1 MNIRSLFLASAAL
14 VSAGGAFAADLPAK
28 QAAPAADAVRACPAY
43 GSGFFTLP
51 GSETCLKFGGY
62 MRYIGQYNDPN
73 KSATTAQYAQSARFR
88 LEVDARSNTE
98 FGVLRGFSRMN
109 DATLSR
115 AFIQI
120 GAFTAGRYGN
130 SSDISGT
137 YGENYSSLL
146 STSTE
151 SIGVKYEA
159 KLGPVSAFVAIENA
173 FDNNG
178 KETTGDK
185 NPYVADRPDA
195 IIGLST
201 KIDIVDFKLNAISH
215 QIQTATDTGEGYAV
229 IGSARAKI
237 DAVGFALYGGISKGA
252 LLYTWGGTSSN
263 APPFTDSAS
272 NGKGLSDG
280 TNVGAELTYTM
291 GPGTLALAAGRIT
304 AEQSTG
310 AKTTLNRYGVAYGY
324 NVTKDLIIMPELM
337 ITETD
342 KKGSPSTYANIAYV
356 TITRSF

>member
-51 GSETCLKFGGY
+51 GSETCLKLGGY
-62 MRYIGQYNDPN
+62 FRYIATYNDPD
-73 KSATTAQYAQSARFR
+73 SSHTTAQYAQTARFR

-109 DATLSR
+109 DASLSR
-115 AFIQI
+115 AFVQL

-146 STSTE
+146 SNSTE
-151 SIGVKYEA
+151 SIGIKYEG
-159 KLGPVSAFVAIENA
+159 KLGPVNAFIALENA
-173 FDNNG
+173 FNNNASS
-178 KETTGDK
+178 TVT
-185 NPYVADRPDA
+185 NRPDA
-195 IIGLST
+195 VLGLST
-201 KIDIVDFKLNAISH
+201 KVDVVDFKLNAISH
-215 QIQTATDTGEGYAV
+215 QVQTATKSAEGYAV

-252 LLYTWGGTSSN
+252 LLYTGRPSSSD
-263 APPFTDSAS
+263 FDSKTDAT
-272 NGKGLSDG
+272 GLSEG
-280 TNVGAELTYTM
+280 TNIGAELTYTM
-291 GPGTLALAAGRIT
+291 GPGTLALAVGQIK
-304 AEQSTG
+304 AETFSG
-310 AKTTLNRYGVAYGY
+310 SGKKTTLNRYGAAYGY
-324 NVTKDLIIMPELM
+324 NIAKDLIIMPELM

-342 KKGSPSTYANIAYV
+342 VKGSASTYANIAYV
-356 TITRSF
+356 TIKRSF

>member
-43 GSGFFTLP
+43 GAGFFTLP
-51 GSETCLKFGGY
+51 GSETCLKLGGY
-62 MRYIGQYNDPN
+62 FRYIATYNDPD
-73 KSATTAQYAQSARFR
+73 SSHTTAQYAQSARFR

-109 DATLSR
+109 DASLSR

-146 STSTE
+146 SNTTE
-151 SIGVKYEA
+151 SIGIKYEA
-159 KLGPVSAFVAIENA
+159 KLGPVNAFIALENA
-173 FDNNG
+173 FNN
-178 KETTGDK
+178 TASST
-185 NPYVADRPDA
+185 VTDRPDA
-195 IIGLST
+195 VLGLST

-215 QIQTATDTGEGYAV
+215 QVQTATKSAEGYAV

-252 LLYTWGGTSSN
+252 LLYTGRPSSSD
-263 APPFTDSAS
+263 FDSKTDAT
-272 NGKGLSDG
+272 GLSEG
-280 TNVGAELTYTM
+280 TNIGAELTYTM
-291 GPGTLALAAGRIT
+291 GPGTLALAVGQIK
-304 AEQSTG
+304 AETFSG
-310 AKTTLNRYGVAYGY
+310 SGKKTTLNRYGAAYGY
-324 NVTKDLIIMPELM
+324 NIAKDLIIMPELM

-342 KKGSPSTYANIAYV
+342 VKGSASTYANIAYV
-356 TITRSF
+356 TIKRSF

>member
-51 GSETCLKFGGY
+51 GSETCLKLGGY
-62 MRYIGQYNDPN
+62 FRYIATYNDPD
-73 KSATTAQYAQSARFR
+73 SSHTTAQYAQTARFR

-109 DATLSR
+109 DASLSR
-115 AFIQI
+115 AFVQL

-146 STSTE
+146 SNTTE
-151 SIGVKYEA
+151 SIGIKYEA
-159 KLGPVSAFVAIENA
+159 KLGPVNAFIALENA
-173 FDNNG
+173 FNNNASS
-178 KETTGDK
+178 TVT
-185 NPYVADRPDA
+185 DRPDA
-195 IIGLST
+195 VLGLST

-215 QIQTATDTGEGYAV
+215 QVQTATKSAEGYAV

-252 LLYTWGGTSSN
+252 LLYTGRPL
-263 APPFTDSAS
+263 ATDLDSKTDAT
-272 NGKGLSDG
+272 GLSEG
-280 TNVGAELTYTM
+280 TNIGAELTYTM
-291 GPGTLALAAGRIT
+291 GPGTLALAVGQIK
-304 AEQSTG
+304 AETFSG
-310 AKTTLNRYGVAYGY
+310 SGKKTTLNRYGAAYGY
-324 NVTKDLIIMPELM
+324 NIAKDLIIMPELM

-342 KKGSPSTYANIAYV
+342 VKGSASTYANIAYV
-356 TITRSF
+356 TIKRSF

>member
-1 MNIRSLFLASAAL
+1 MNICSLFLASAAL
-14 VSAGGAFAADLPAK
+14 VSAGSAFTADLPAK

-51 GSETCLKFGGY
+51 GSETCLKLGGY
-62 MRYIGQYNDPN
+62 FRYIATYNDPD
-73 KSATTAQYAQSARFR
+73 SSHTTAQYAQAARFR

-109 DATLSR
+109 DASLSR

-146 STSTE
+146 SNSTE
-151 SIGVKYEA
+151 SIGIKYEG
-159 KLGPVSAFVAIENA
+159 KLGPVNAFIALENA
-173 FDNNG
+173 FNNNASS
-178 KETTGDK
+178 TVT
-185 NPYVADRPDA
+185 DRPDA
-195 IIGLST
+195 VLGLST

-215 QIQTATDTGEGYAV
+215 QVQTATKSAEGYAV

-252 LLYTWGGTSSN
+252 LLYTGRPSSSY
-263 APPFTDSAS
+263 TDSATDAT
-272 NGKGLSDG
+272 GLSDG
-280 TNVGAELTYTM
+280 TNIGAELTYTM
-291 GPGTLALAAGRIT
+291 GPGTLALTVGQIT
-304 AEQSTG
+304 AERSTG
-310 AKTTLNRYGVAYGY
+310 AKTTLNRYGAAYGY
-324 NVTKDLIIMPELM
+324 NIAKDLIIMPELM

-342 KKGSPSTYANIAYV
+342 VKGSASTYANIAYV
-356 TITRSF
+356 TIKRSF

>member
-43 GSGFFTLP
+43 GAGFFTLP
-51 GSETCLKFGGY
+51 GSETCLKLGGY
-62 MRYIGQYNDPN
+62 FRYIATYNDPD
-73 KSATTAQYAQSARFR
+73 SSHTTAQYAQAARFR

-109 DATLSR
+109 DASLSR

-146 STSTE
+146 SNSTE
-151 SIGVKYEA
+151 SIGIKYEG
-159 KLGPVSAFVAIENA
+159 KLGPVNAFIALENA
-173 FDNNG
+173 FNNNASS
-178 KETTGDK
+178 TVT
-185 NPYVADRPDA
+185 DRPDA
-195 IIGLST
+195 VLGLST

-215 QIQTATDTGEGYAV
+215 QVQTATKSAEGYAV

-252 LLYTWGGTSSN
+252 LLYTGRPSSSD
-263 APPFTDSAS
+263 FDSKTDAT
-272 NGKGLSDG
+272 GLSEG
-280 TNVGAELTYTM
+280 TNIGAELTYTM
-291 GPGTLALAAGRIT
+291 GPGTLALAVGQIN
-304 AEQSTG
+304 AETFSG
-310 AKTTLNRYGVAYGY
+310 SGKKTTLNRYGAAYGY
-324 NVTKDLIIMPELM
+324 NIAKDLIIMPELM

-342 KKGSPSTYANIAYV
+342 VKGSASTYANIAYV
-356 TITRSF
+356 TIKRSF

>member
-1 MNIRSLFLASAAL
+1 MNIRSLLLASAAL

-51 GSETCLKFGGY
+51 GSETCLKLGGY

-98 FGVLRGFSRMN
+98 FGVLRGFARTN
-109 DATLSR
+109 DGSLSR
-115 AFIQI
+115 AFVQL

-237 DAVGFALYGGISKGA
+237 DAVGFAIYGGISKGA
-252 LLYTWGGTSSN
+252 LLYTGRPL
-263 APPFTDSAS
+263 ATDLDSKTDAT
-272 NGKGLSDG
+272 GLSEG
-280 TNVGAELTYTM
+280 TNIGAELTYTM
-291 GPGTLALAAGRIT
+291 GPGTLALAVGQIK
-304 AEQSTG
+304 AETFSG
-310 AKTTLNRYGVAYGY
+310 SGKKTTLNRYGAAYGY
-324 NVTKDLIIMPELM
+324 NIAKDLIIMPELM

-342 KKGSPSTYANIAYV
+342 VKGSASTYANIAYV
-356 TITRSF
+356 TIKRSF

>member
-43 GSGFFTLP
+43 GAGFFTLP
-51 GSETCLKFGGY
+51 GTETCLKLGGY
-62 MRYIGQYNDPN
+62 FRYIGTYNDPN

-88 LEVDARSNTE
+88 LEVDARANTE

-115 AFIQI
+115 AFVQI
-120 GAFTAGRYGN
+120 GAFTAGRYAN

-146 STSTE
+146 GNSTE
-151 SIGVKYEA
+151 SVGVKYEG
-159 KLGPVSAFVAIENA
+159 KLGPVNAFVAIENA
-173 FDNNG
+173 FDNNASSAV
-178 KETTGDK
+178 T
-185 NPYVADRPDA
+185 DRPDA
-195 IIGLST
+195 VLGLST
-201 KIDIVDFKLNAISH
+201 KVDVVDLKLNAISH
-215 QIQTATDTGEGYAV
+215 QVQTLTNTAEGYAL

-237 DAVGFALYGGISKGA
+237 DAVGFAVYGGISKGA
-252 LLYTWGGTSSN
+252 LLYTGRTSSSY
-263 APPFTDSAS
+263 TDSAA
-272 NGKGLSDG
+272 NATGLAEG
-280 TNVGAELTYTM
+280 TNIGAELTYTM
-291 GPGTLALAAGRIT
+291 GPGTLALAAGQIT
-304 AEQSTG
+304 SEQSTG

-324 NVTKDLIIMPELM
+324 NIARDLIIMPELM

-342 KKGSPSTYANIAYV
+342 VKGSASTYANIAYV
-356 TITRSF
+356 TIKRSF

>member
-51 GSETCLKFGGY
+51 GSETCLKLGGY
-62 MRYIGQYNDPN
+62 FRYIATYNDPD
-73 KSATTAQYAQSARFR
+73 KSFTVARYAQSARFR

-109 DATLSR
+109 DASLSR
-115 AFIQI
+115 AFVQL

-146 STSTE
+146 SNSTE
-151 SIGVKYEA
+151 SIGIKYEA
-159 KLGPVSAFVAIENA
+159 KLGPVNAFIALENA
-173 FDNNG
+173 FNNNASS
-178 KETTGDK
+178 TVT
-185 NPYVADRPDA
+185 DRPDA
-195 IIGLST
+195 VLGLST

-215 QIQTATDTGEGYAV
+215 QVQTATKSAEGYAV

-252 LLYTWGGTSSN
+252 LLYTGRPL
-263 APPFTDSAS
+263 ATDLDSKTDAT
-272 NGKGLSDG
+272 GLSEG
-280 TNVGAELTYTM
+280 TNIGAELTYTM
-291 GPGTLALAAGRIT
+291 GPGTLALAVGQIK
-304 AEQSTG
+304 AETFSG
-310 AKTTLNRYGVAYGY
+310 SGKKTTLNRYGAAYGY
-324 NVTKDLIIMPELM
+324 NIAKDLIIMPELM

-342 KKGSPSTYANIAYV
+342 VKGSASTYANIAYV
-356 TITRSF
+356 TIKRTF

>member
-14 VSAGGAFAADLPAK
+14 VSAGSAFAADLPAK

-51 GSETCLKFGGY
+51 GSETCLKLGGY
-62 MRYIGQYNDPN
+62 FRYIGTYNDPD
-73 KSATTAQYAQSARFR
+73 KSAITAQYAQSARFR

-109 DATLSR
+109 DASLSR

-146 STSTE
+146 SNSTE
-151 SIGVKYEA
+151 SIGIKYEA
-159 KLGPVSAFVAIENA
+159 KLGPVNAFIALENA
-173 FDNNG
+173 FDNNASS
-178 KETTGDK
+178 T
-185 NPYVADRPDA
+185 VADRPDA
-195 IIGLST
+195 VLGLST

-215 QIQTATDTGEGYAV
+215 QVQTATKSAEGYAV

-252 LLYTWGGTSSN
+252 LLYTGRPL
-263 APPFTDSAS
+263 ATDLDSKTDAT
-272 NGKGLSDG
+272 GLSEG
-280 TNVGAELTYTM
+280 INIGAELTYTM
-291 GPGTLALAAGRIT
+291 GPGTLALAVGQIN
-304 AEQSTG
+304 AETFSG
-310 AKTTLNRYGVAYGY
+310 SGKKTTLNRYGAAYGY
-324 NVTKDLIIMPELM
+324 NIAKDLIIMPELM

-342 KKGSPSTYANIAYV
+342 VKGSASTYANIAYV
-356 TITRSF
+356 TIKRSF

>member
-51 GSETCLKFGGY
+51 GSETCLKLGGY
-62 MRYIGQYNDPN
+62 FRYIGTYNDPD
-73 KSATTAQYAQSARFR
+73 SSHTVAQYAQSARFR

-109 DATLSR
+109 DASLSR
-115 AFIQI
+115 AFVQL

-146 STSTE
+146 SNTTE
-151 SIGVKYEA
+151 SIGIKYEA
-159 KLGPVSAFVAIENA
+159 KLGPVNAFIALENA
-173 FDNNG
+173 FNNNASS
-178 KETTGDK
+178 T
-185 NPYVADRPDA
+185 VADRPDA
-195 IIGLST
+195 VLGLST

-215 QIQTATDTGEGYAV
+215 QVQTATKSAEGYAV

-252 LLYTWGGTSSN
+252 LLYTGRPSSSD
-263 APPFTDSAS
+263 FDSKTDAT
-272 NGKGLSDG
+272 GLSEG
-280 TNVGAELTYTM
+280 TNIGAELTYTM
-291 GPGTLALAAGRIT
+291 GPGTLALAVGQIK
-304 AEQSTG
+304 AETFSG
-310 AKTTLNRYGVAYGY
+310 SGKKTTLNRYGAAYGY
-324 NVTKDLIIMPELM
+324 NIAKDLVIMPELM

-342 KKGSPSTYANIAYV
+342 VKGSASTYANIAYV
-356 TITRSF
+356 TIKRTF

>member
-51 GSETCLKFGGY
+51 GSETCLKLGGY
-62 MRYIGQYNDPN
+62 FRYIATYNDPD
-73 KSATTAQYAQSARFR
+73 KSFTVARYAQSARFR

-109 DATLSR
+109 DASLSR
-115 AFIQI
+115 AFVQL
-120 GAFTAGRYGN
+120 GAFTAGRYAN

-146 STSTE
+146 SNSTE
-151 SIGVKYEA
+151 STGIKYEG
-159 KLGPVSAFVAIENA
+159 KLGPVNAFIALENA
-173 FDNNG
+173 FNN
-178 KETTGDK
+178 
-185 NPYVADRPDA
+185 NLFPVADRPDA
-195 IIGLST
+195 VLGLST
-201 KIDIVDFKLNAISH
+201 KVDVVDFKLNAISH
-215 QIQTATDTGEGYAV
+215 QVQTATKSAEGYAV

-252 LLYTWGGTSSN
+252 LLYTGRPSSSD
-263 APPFTDSAS
+263 FDSKTDAT
-272 NGKGLSDG
+272 GLSEG
-280 TNVGAELTYTM
+280 TNIGAELTYTM
-291 GPGTLALAAGRIT
+291 GPGTLALAVGQIK
-304 AEQSTG
+304 AETFSG
-310 AKTTLNRYGVAYGY
+310 SGKKTTLNRYGAAYGY
-324 NVTKDLIIMPELM
+324 TIAKDLIIMPELM

-342 KKGSPSTYANIAYV
+342 VKGSASTYANIAYV
-356 TITRSF
+356 TIKRTF

>member
-51 GSETCLKFGGY
+51 GSETCLKLGGY
-62 MRYIGQYNDPN
+62 FRYIATYNDPD
-73 KSATTAQYAQSARFR
+73 SSHTTAQYAQAARFR

-109 DATLSR
+109 DASLSR
-115 AFIQI
+115 AFVQL

-146 STSTE
+146 SNTTE
-151 SIGVKYEA
+151 SIGIKYEA
-159 KLGPVSAFVAIENA
+159 KLGPVNAFIALENA
-173 FDNNG
+173 FNNNASS
-178 KETTGDK
+178 TVT
-185 NPYVADRPDA
+185 DRPDA
-195 IIGLST
+195 VLGLST

-215 QIQTATDTGEGYAV
+215 QVQTATKSAEGYAV

-252 LLYTWGGTSSN
+252 LLYTGRPL
-263 APPFTDSAS
+263 ATDLDSKTDAT
-272 NGKGLSDG
+272 GLSEG
-280 TNVGAELTYTM
+280 TNIGAELTYTM
-291 GPGTLALAAGRIT
+291 GPGTLALAVGQIK
-304 AEQSTG
+304 AETFSG
-310 AKTTLNRYGVAYGY
+310 SGKKTTLNRFGAAYGY
-324 NVTKDLIIMPELM
+324 TIAKDLIIMPELM

-342 KKGSPSTYANIAYV
+342 VKGSASTYANIAYV
-356 TITRSF
+356 TIKRTF

>member
-14 VSAGGAFAADLPAK
+14 VSAGSAFAADLPAK
-28 QAAPAADAVRACPAY
+28 KAAPAADAVRACPAY
-43 GSGFFTLP
+43 GSGFFKLP
-51 GSETCLKFGGY
+51 GSETCLKLGGY
-62 MRYIGQYNDPN
+62 FRYIATYNDPD
-73 KSATTAQYAQSARFR
+73 KSFTVARYAQSARFR

-109 DATLSR
+109 DASLSR

-146 STSTE
+146 SNSTE
-151 SIGVKYEA
+151 SIGIKYEG
-159 KLGPVSAFVAIENA
+159 KLGPVNAFIALENA
-173 FDNNG
+173 FNNNASS
-178 KETTGDK
+178 TVT
-185 NPYVADRPDA
+185 DRPDA
-195 IIGLST
+195 VLGLST

-215 QIQTATDTGEGYAV
+215 QVQTATKSAEGYAV

-252 LLYTWGGTSSN
+252 LLYTWGGTSSAN
-263 APPFTDSAS
+263 TSPPYKDSQA
-272 NGKGLSDG
+272 NGTGLVDG
-280 TNVGAELTYTM
+280 TNIGAELTYTM
-291 GPGTLALAAGRIT
+291 GNGTLALAVGQIT

-324 NVTKDLIIMPELM
+324 TVAKDLIIMPELM

-342 KKGSPSTYANIAYV
+342 KKGSASTYANIAYV
-356 TITRSF
+356 TIKRSF

>member
-14 VSAGGAFAADLPAK
+14 VSAGSAFAADLPAK

-51 GSETCLKFGGY
+51 GSETCLKLGGY
-62 MRYIGQYNDPN
+62 FRYIATYNDPD
-73 KSATTAQYAQSARFR
+73 SSHTVAQYAQSARFR

-109 DATLSR
+109 DASLSR

-146 STSTE
+146 SNTTE
-151 SIGVKYEA
+151 SIGIKYEG
-159 KLGPVSAFVAIENA
+159 KLGPVNAFIALENA
-173 FDNNG
+173 FNNNASS
-178 KETTGDK
+178 TVT
-185 NPYVADRPDA
+185 DRPDA
-195 IIGLST
+195 VLGLST

-215 QIQTATDTGEGYAV
+215 QVQTATDTAEGYAL

-252 LLYTWGGTSSN
+252 LLYTGRPSSSY
-263 APPFTDSAS
+263 TDSATDAT
-272 NGKGLSDG
+272 GLSDG
-280 TNVGAELTYTM
+280 TNIGAELTYTM
-291 GPGTLALAAGRIT
+291 GPGTLALTVGQIT
-304 AEQSTG
+304 AERSTG
-310 AKTTLNRYGVAYGY
+310 AKTTLNRYGAAYGY
-324 NVTKDLIIMPELM
+324 NIAKDLIIMPELM

-342 KKGSPSTYANIAYV
+342 VKGSASTYANIAYV
-356 TITRSF
+356 TIKRSF

>member
-51 GSETCLKFGGY
+51 GSETCLKLGGY
-62 MRYIGQYNDPN
+62 FRYIATYNDPD
-73 KSATTAQYAQSARFR
+73 KSFTVARYAQSARFR

-109 DATLSR
+109 DSTLSR
-115 AFIQI
+115 AFVQL

-146 STSTE
+146 SNTTE
-151 SIGVKYEA
+151 SIGIKYEG
-159 KLGPVSAFVAIENA
+159 KLGPVNAFIALENA
-173 FDNNG
+173 FNNNASS
-178 KETTGDK
+178 TVT
-185 NPYVADRPDA
+185 DRPDA
-195 IIGLST
+195 VLGLST

-215 QIQTATDTGEGYAV
+215 QVQTATDTAEGYAL

-252 LLYTWGGTSSN
+252 LLYTGRPSSSY
-263 APPFTDSAS
+263 TDSATDAT
-272 NGKGLSDG
+272 GLSDG
-280 TNVGAELTYTM
+280 TNIGAELTYTM
-291 GPGTLALAAGRIT
+291 GPGTLALTVGQIT
-304 AEQSTG
+304 AERSTG
-310 AKTTLNRYGVAYGY
+310 AKTTLNRYGAAYGY
-324 NVTKDLIIMPELM
+324 NIAKDLIIMPELM

-342 KKGSPSTYANIAYV
+342 VKGSASTYANIAYV
-356 TITRSF
+356 TIKRSF

>member
-51 GSETCLKFGGY
+51 GSETCLKLGGY
-62 MRYIGQYNDPN
+62 FRYIATYNDPD
-73 KSATTAQYAQSARFR
+73 SSHTTAQYAQAARFR

-109 DATLSR
+109 DASLSR
-115 AFIQI
+115 AFVQL

-137 YGENYSSLL
+137 YAENYSSLL
-146 STSTE
+146 SNSSESTG
-151 SIGVKYEA
+151 IKYEG
-159 KLGPVSAFVAIENA
+159 KLGPVNAFIALENA
-173 FDNNG
+173 FNNNASS
-178 KETTGDK
+178 T
-185 NPYVADRPDA
+185 VADRPDA
-195 IIGLST
+195 VLGLST

-215 QIQTATDTGEGYAV
+215 QVQTATKSAEGYAV

-252 LLYTWGGTSSN
+252 LLYTGRPSSSY
-263 APPFTDSAS
+263 TDSATDAT
-272 NGKGLSDG
+272 GLSDG
-280 TNVGAELTYTM
+280 TNIGAELTYTM
-291 GPGTLALAAGRIT
+291 GPGTLALTVGQIT
-304 AEQSTG
+304 AERSTG
-310 AKTTLNRYGVAYGY
+310 AKTTLNRYGAAYGY
-324 NVTKDLIIMPELM
+324 NIAKDLIIMPELM

-342 KKGSPSTYANIAYV
+342 VKGSASTYANIAYV
-356 TITRSF
+356 TIKRTF

>member
-14 VSAGGAFAADLPAK
+14 VSAGSAFAADLPAK

-51 GSETCLKFGGY
+51 GSETCLKLGGY
-62 MRYIGQYNDPN
+62 FRYIATYNDPD
-73 KSATTAQYAQSARFR
+73 KSFTVARYAQSARFR

-109 DATLSR
+109 DASLSR
-115 AFIQI
+115 AFVQL

-137 YGENYSSLL
+137 YAENYSSLL
-146 STSTE
+146 SNSSESTG
-151 SIGVKYEA
+151 IKYEG
-159 KLGPVSAFVAIENA
+159 KLGPVNAFIALENA
-173 FDNNG
+173 FNNNASS
-178 KETTGDK
+178 TVT
-185 NPYVADRPDA
+185 DRPDA
-195 IIGLST
+195 VLGLST

-215 QIQTATDTGEGYAV
+215 QVQTATKSAEGYAV

-252 LLYTWGGTSSN
+252 LLYTGRPSSSY
-263 APPFTDSAS
+263 TDSATDAT
-272 NGKGLSDG
+272 GLSDG
-280 TNVGAELTYTM
+280 TNIGAELTYTM
-291 GPGTLALAAGRIT
+291 GPGTLALTVGQIT
-304 AEQSTG
+304 AERSTG
-310 AKTTLNRYGVAYGY
+310 AKTTLNRYGAAYGY
-324 NVTKDLIIMPELM
+324 TVAKDLIIMPELM

-342 KKGSPSTYANIAYV
+342 VKGSASTYANIAYV
-356 TITRSF
+356 TIKRSF

>member
-51 GSETCLKFGGY
+51 GSETCLKLGGY
-62 MRYIGQYNDPN
+62 FRYIGTYNDPD
-73 KSATTAQYAQSARFR
+73 KSAITAQYAQSARFR

-109 DATLSR
+109 DASLSR
-115 AFIQI
+115 AFVQL

-146 STSTE
+146 SNTTE
-151 SIGVKYEA
+151 SIGIKYEA
-159 KLGPVSAFVAIENA
+159 KLGPVNAFIAIENA
-173 FDNNG
+173 FNNNG
-178 KETTGDK
+178 TDATVDK
-185 NPYVADRPDA
+185 NPYVTDRPDA
-195 IIGLST
+195 VLGLST

-215 QIQTATDTGEGYAV
+215 QVQTATKSAEGYAV

-252 LLYTWGGTSSN
+252 LLYTGRPSSSY
-263 APPFTDSAS
+263 TDSATDAT
-272 NGKGLSDG
+272 GLSDG
-280 TNVGAELTYTM
+280 TNIGAELTYTM
-291 GPGTLALAAGRIT
+291 GPGTLALTVGQIT
-304 AEQSTG
+304 AERSTG
-310 AKTTLNRYGVAYGY
+310 AKTTLNRYGAAYGY
-324 NVTKDLIIMPELM
+324 NIAKDLIIMPELM

-342 KKGSPSTYANIAYV
+342 VKGSASTYANIAYV
-356 TITRSF
+356 TIKRSV

>member
-51 GSETCLKFGGY
+51 GSETCLKLGGY
-62 MRYIGQYNDPN
+62 FRYIATYNDPD
-73 KSATTAQYAQSARFR
+73 SSHTTAQYAQTARFR

-109 DATLSR
+109 DASLSR
-115 AFIQI
+115 AFVQL

-146 STSTE
+146 SNTTE
-151 SIGVKYEA
+151 SIGIKYEA
-159 KLGPVSAFVAIENA
+159 KLGPVNAFIALENA
-173 FDNNG
+173 FNNNASS
-178 KETTGDK
+178 TVT
-185 NPYVADRPDA
+185 DRPDA
-195 IIGLST
+195 VLGLST

-215 QIQTATDTGEGYAV
+215 QVQTATKSAEGYAV

-252 LLYTWGGTSSN
+252 LLYTGRPSSSD
-263 APPFTDSAS
+263 FDSKTDAT
-272 NGKGLSDG
+272 GLSEG
-280 TNVGAELTYTM
+280 TNIGAELTYTM
-291 GPGTLALAAGRIT
+291 GPGTLALAVGQIN
-304 AEQSTG
+304 AETFSG
-310 AKTTLNRYGVAYGY
+310 SGKKTTLNRYGAAYGY
-324 NVTKDLIIMPELM
+324 NIAKDLIIMPELM
-337 ITETD
+337 ITETEV
-342 KKGSPSTYANIAYV
+342 KGSASTYSNIAYV
-356 TITRSF
+356 TIKRSF

>member
-51 GSETCLKFGGY
+51 GSETCLKLGGY
-62 MRYIGQYNDPN
+62 FRYIATYNDPD
-73 KSATTAQYAQSARFR
+73 KSFTVARYAQSARFR

-109 DATLSR
+109 DASLSR
-115 AFIQI
+115 AFVQL

-146 STSTE
+146 SNSTE
-151 SIGVKYEA
+151 SIGIKYEG
-159 KLGPVSAFVAIENA
+159 KLGPVNAFIALENA
-173 FDNNG
+173 FNNNASS
-178 KETTGDK
+178 T
-185 NPYVADRPDA
+185 VADRPDA
-195 IIGLST
+195 VLGLST

-215 QIQTATDTGEGYAV
+215 QVQTATKSAEGYAV

-252 LLYTWGGTSSN
+252 LLYTGRPSSSY
-263 APPFTDSAS
+263 TDSATDAT
-272 NGKGLSDG
+272 GLSDG
-280 TNVGAELTYTM
+280 TNIGAELTYTM
-291 GPGTLALAAGRIT
+291 GPGTLALTVGQIT
-304 AEQSTG
+304 AERSTG
-310 AKTTLNRYGVAYGY
+310 AKTTLNRYGAAYGY
-324 NVTKDLIIMPELM
+324 NIAKDLIIMPELM

-342 KKGSPSTYANIAYV
+342 VKGSASTYANIAYV
-356 TITRSF
+356 TIKRSF

>member
-51 GSETCLKFGGY
+51 GSETCLKLGGY
-62 MRYIGQYNDPN
+62 FRYIATYNDPD
-73 KSATTAQYAQSARFR
+73 SSHTTAQYAQTARFR

-109 DATLSR
+109 DASLSR
-115 AFIQI
+115 AFVQL

-137 YGENYSSLL
+137 YAENYSSLL
-146 STSTE
+146 SNSSESTG
-151 SIGVKYEA
+151 IKYEG
-159 KLGPVSAFVAIENA
+159 KLGPVNAFIALENA
-173 FDNNG
+173 FNN
-178 KETTGDK
+178 
-185 NPYVADRPDA
+185 NLFPVADRPDA
-195 IIGLST
+195 VLGLST

-215 QIQTATDTGEGYAV
+215 QVQTATKSAEGYAV

-252 LLYTWGGTSSN
+252 LLYTGRPSSSY
-263 APPFTDSAS
+263 TDSATDAT
-272 NGKGLSDG
+272 GLSDG
-280 TNVGAELTYTM
+280 TNIGAELTYTM
-291 GPGTLALAAGRIT
+291 GPGTLALTVGQIT
-304 AEQSTG
+304 AERSTG
-310 AKTTLNRYGVAYGY
+310 AKTTLNRYGAAYGY
-324 NVTKDLIIMPELM
+324 NIAKDLIIMPELM

-342 KKGSPSTYANIAYV
+342 VKGSASTYANIAYV
-356 TITRSF
+356 TIKRSF

>member
-51 GSETCLKFGGY
+51 GSETCLKLGGY
-62 MRYIGQYNDPN
+62 FRYIATYNDPD
-73 KSATTAQYAQSARFR
+73 KSFTVARYAQTARFR

-109 DATLSR
+109 DASLSR
-115 AFIQI
+115 AFVQL

-146 STSTE
+146 SNTTE
-151 SIGVKYEA
+151 SIGIKYEA
-159 KLGPVSAFVAIENA
+159 KLGPVNAFIALENA
-173 FDNNG
+173 FNNNASS
-178 KETTGDK
+178 TVT
-185 NPYVADRPDA
+185 ARPDA
-195 IIGLST
+195 VLGLST

-215 QIQTATDTGEGYAV
+215 QVQTATKSAEGYAV

-252 LLYTWGGTSSN
+252 LLYTGRPSSSY
-263 APPFTDSAS
+263 TDSATDAT
-272 NGKGLSDG
+272 GLSDG
-280 TNVGAELTYTM
+280 TNIGAELTYTM
-291 GPGTLALAAGRIT
+291 GPGTLALTVGQIT
-304 AEQSTG
+304 AERSTG
-310 AKTTLNRYGVAYGY
+310 AKTTLNRYGAAYGY
-324 NVTKDLIIMPELM
+324 NIAKDLIIMPELM

-342 KKGSPSTYANIAYV
+342 VKGSASTYANIAYV
-356 TITRSF
+356 TIKRTF

>member
-51 GSETCLKFGGY
+51 GSETCLKLGGY
-62 MRYIGQYNDPN
+62 FRYIATYNDPD
-73 KSATTAQYAQSARFR
+73 KSFTVARYAQSARFR

-109 DATLSR
+109 DASLSR
-115 AFIQI
+115 AFVQL
-120 GAFTAGRYGN
+120 GAFTAGRYAN

-146 STSTE
+146 SNASGDTTG
-151 SIGVKYEA
+151 IKYDT
-159 KLGPVSAFVAIENA
+159 KLGPITAFVAIEDARNS
-173 FDNNG
+173 NSG
-178 KETTGDK
+178 ST
-185 NPYVADRPDA
+185 VADRPDA
-195 IIGLST
+195 ALGLST
-201 KIDIVDFKLNAISH
+201 KVDVVDLKLHAISH
-215 QIQTATDTGEGYAV
+215 QVQTATKSAEGYAV

-252 LLYTWGGTSSN
+252 LLYTGRPSSSD
-263 APPFTDSAS
+263 FDSKTDAT
-272 NGKGLSDG
+272 GLSEG
-280 TNVGAELTYTM
+280 TNIGAELTYTM
-291 GPGTLALAAGRIT
+291 GPGTLALAVGQIK
-304 AEQSTG
+304 AETFSG
-310 AKTTLNRYGVAYGY
+310 SGKKTTLNRYGAAYGY
-324 NVTKDLIIMPELM
+324 NIAKDLIIMPELM

-342 KKGSPSTYANIAYV
+342 VKGSASTYANIAYV
-356 TITRSF
+356 TIKRSF

>member
-1 MNIRSLFLASAAL
+1 MNIRSLFLASATL

-28 QAAPAADAVRACPAY
+28 QAAPVADAVRSCPAFGAGY
-43 GSGFFTLP
+43 FTIP
-51 GSETCLKFGGY
+51 GSETCLKLGGY
-62 MRYIGQYNDPN
+62 FRYIGTYNDPD
-73 KSATTAQYAQSARFR
+73 SSHTTAQYAQSARFR

-109 DATLSR
+109 DASLSR

-146 STSTE
+146 SNSTE
-151 SIGVKYEA
+151 SIGIKYEG
-159 KLGPVSAFVAIENA
+159 KLGPVNAFIALENA
-173 FDNNG
+173 FNNNASS
-178 KETTGDK
+178 TVT
-185 NPYVADRPDA
+185 DRPDA
-195 IIGLST
+195 VLGLST

-215 QIQTATDTGEGYAV
+215 QVQTATKSAEGYAV

-252 LLYTWGGTSSN
+252 LLYTGRPSSSD
-263 APPFTDSAS
+263 FDSKTDAT
-272 NGKGLSDG
+272 GLSEG
-280 TNVGAELTYTM
+280 TNIGAELTYTM
-291 GPGTLALAAGRIT
+291 GPGTLALAVGQIK
-304 AEQSTG
+304 AETFSG
-310 AKTTLNRYGVAYGY
+310 SGKKTTLNRYGAAYGY
-324 NVTKDLIIMPELM
+324 NIAKDLIIMPELM

-342 KKGSPSTYANIAYV
+342 VKGSASTYANIAYV
-356 TITRSF
+356 TIKRSF

>member
-51 GSETCLKFGGY
+51 GSETCLKLGGY
-62 MRYIGQYNDPN
+62 MRYIGTYNDPD
-73 KSATTAQYAQSARFR
+73 KSAITAQYAQSARFR

-109 DATLSR
+109 DASLSR
-115 AFIQI
+115 AFVQL

-137 YGENYSSLL
+137 YAENYSSLL
-146 STSTE
+146 SNSTE
-151 SIGVKYEA
+151 SVGVKYEG
-159 KLGPVSAFVAIENA
+159 KLGPVNAFVAIENA
-173 FDNNG
+173 FDNNASSA
-178 KETTGDK
+178 
-185 NPYVADRPDA
+185 VSDRPDA
-195 IIGLST
+195 VLGLST
-201 KIDIVDFKLNAISH
+201 KVDVVDFKLNAISH
-215 QIQTATDTGEGYAV
+215 EVQTATKSAEGYAV

-252 LLYTWGGTSSN
+252 LLYTGRPLSSDLDSK
-263 APPFTDSAS
+263 TDAT
-272 NGKGLSDG
+272 GLSEG
-280 TNVGAELTYTM
+280 TNIGAELTYTM
-291 GPGTLALAAGRIT
+291 GPGTLALAVGQIK
-304 AEQSTG
+304 AETFSG
-310 AKTTLNRYGVAYGY
+310 SGKKTTLNRYGAAYGY
-324 NVTKDLIIMPELM
+324 TVAKDLIIMPELM

-342 KKGSPSTYANIAYV
+342 VKGSASTYANIAYV
-356 TITRSF
+356 TIKRSF

>member
-51 GSETCLKFGGY
+51 GSETCLKLGGY
-62 MRYIGQYNDPN
+62 FRYIATYNDPD
-73 KSATTAQYAQSARFR
+73 KSFTVARYAQSARFR

-109 DATLSR
+109 DASLSR
-115 AFIQI
+115 AFVQL
-120 GAFTAGRYGN
+120 GAFTAGRYAN

-146 STSTE
+146 SNSTE
-151 SIGVKYEA
+151 STGIKYEG
-159 KLGPVSAFVAIENA
+159 KLGPVNAFIALENA
-173 FDNNG
+173 FNN
-178 KETTGDK
+178 
-185 NPYVADRPDA
+185 NLFPVADRPDA
-195 IIGLST
+195 VLGLST
-201 KIDIVDFKLNAISH
+201 KVDVVDFKLNAISH
-215 QIQTATDTGEGYAV
+215 QVQTATKSAEGYAV

-252 LLYTWGGTSSN
+252 LLYIGRPSSSD
-263 APPFTDSAS
+263 FDSKTDAT
-272 NGKGLSDG
+272 GLSEG
-280 TNVGAELTYTM
+280 TNIGAELTYTM
-291 GPGTLALAAGRIT
+291 GPGTLALAVGQIK
-304 AEQSTG
+304 AETFSG
-310 AKTTLNRYGVAYGY
+310 SGKKTTLNRYGAAYGY
-324 NVTKDLIIMPELM
+324 TIAKDLIIMPELM

-342 KKGSPSTYANIAYV
+342 VKGSASTYANIAYV
-356 TITRSF
+356 TIKCTF